1 MSAIQRINQK
11 NIAMPIMK
19 CESVV
24 SKAKKKGYKA
34 RVGSFFTAYTIT
46 VENNIT
52 TFRLKTMVTY
62 N

>member
-1 MSAIQRINQK
+1 
-11 NIAMPIMK
+11 MPIMK

-46 VENNIT
+46 VENNIA